1 MSAYEKIREENI
13 EERKA
18 LLSALIDDFSDF
30 KKDSGIS
37 ADKKAPSK
45 KRKRV
50 KCDSGSD
57 AEGFRRKSA
66 RLSATSE
73 DKDKIGSEV
82 TFINR
87 SELVIKIE
95 VSHLIVLY
103 EIFDN
108 DFITK
113 RFLCRT
119 INLRR

>member
-1 MSAYEKIREENI
+1 MSAYEKIREGNI
-13 EERKA
+13 AEREA
-18 LLSALIDDFSDF
+18 MLSALKADFSDF
-30 KKDSGIS
+30 KKDTGIS

-66 RLSATSE
+66 RLSATPE

-82 TFINR
+82 TFINM

-95 VSHLIVLY
+95 ISHLIVLY

-108 DFITK
+108 DIITK